1 MFSDHSKIK
10 LQTNKKKKKRSTE
23 FIYIQKLN
31 KKFVTS
37 LLNEKVTMEV
47 DNTLYINRKQY
58 ITNQNKEYH

>member
-10 LQTNKKKKKRSTE
+10 LQTNKEKKKRSTE

-31 KKFVTS
+31 KKFVTP
-37 LLNEKVTMEV
+37 LLKEKVTMEV
-47 DNTLYINRKQY
+47 DNTFYINRKQY